1 MSDSQDPIALITRKA
16 GALIKSEPRGLPQ
29 IYLAQHK
36 ETERSLPEV
45 YLSDHENHSI
55 TGRLKWMAST
65 CLAGTVG
72 LCLIGIAVYASMSM
86 EDGTGM
92 MDSIKRASL
101 AALRPMETASIA
113 HDSDQS
119 PTALKGDRIETNSA
133 GFASRQLIHETV
145 VQRQGS
151 REFITI
157 KPYVRLVVGL
167 STEQP
172 AHPED
177 IPPFNPFKLYSDNTP
192 IGGDGDA
199 ENQKRFT
206 SKVVNLPMDSLS
218 NDGLELGPD
227 EVLSLVAEA
236 AENFAY
242 AERSIDASEKTAD
255 AADDLPVQK
264 ASYRPN
270 QPVTSLADQNLT
282 IINKVVEDEDDGK
295 PKLLP
300 GTEVKA
306 IEVKSGDS
314 LLAIIKKAG
323 ADMSQASAI
332 IAAMKPVF
340 SPDTLQPKQEIRFTL
355 VPTPSDTG
363 AMDAVRVS
371 VFSADDEHLATVAR
385 SMDGDYLASDQAVDI
400 AAIEAMKKEQEEEA
414 DPSKVTL
421 YKAFYEAAR
430 EQDIPA
436 NAIRRLLRIHSYDV
450 DFKQKVR
457 PGDTFEAF
465 FDLPDGAGEND
476 QAGGELL
483 YTSMT
488 VRNETRIFYRF
499 RTPDG
504 VVDYYDTSGNSAKK
518 FLMRNP
524 VRGGRYTSGYGY
536 RRHPLLGGTRMHT
549 GVDWA
554 APRGTPIVA
563 AGDGTVQSV
572 GRNGAYGNYVRISH
586 SNGFD
591 TAYGHMS
598 KFADGMHTG
607 VHVKQGQVIGFVGST
622 GRSTGPHCHFE
633 VLVNNDFVDPMTIQ
647 VPRGLQ
653 LTGRQLA
660 EFQKERTRIDNL
672 MQIDPITTRVADV
685 NP

>member
-1 MSDSQDPIALITRKA
+1 MSESQDPIALITRKA
-16 GALIKSEPRGLPQ
+16 GALIKTEPRGLPQ
-29 IYLAQHK
+29 IYLARHK
-36 ETERSLPEV
+36 EADRSIPEV
-45 YLSDHENHSI
+45 YICDHENSGI

-72 LCLIGIAVYASMSM
+72 LCLIGIAVYASMNM
-86 EDGTGM
+86 EDGAGM
-92 MDSIKRASL
+92 MDSIKRAGL
-101 AALRPMETASIA
+101 AALRPMEMASIA
-113 HDSDQS
+113 QDSDQS
-119 PTALKGDRIETNSA
+119 PTALKGDRIETTSS

-157 KPYVRLVVGL
+157 EPYVRLVVGL

-172 AHPED
+172 SHPED

-199 ENQKRFT
+199 ENQKRF
-206 SKVVNLPMDSLS
+206 SSEVVDLPMDSLAD
-218 NDGLELGPD
+218 DGLELGPD

-242 AERSIDASEKTAD
+242 AERSLDKPKVSEGD
-255 AADDLPVQK
+255 NSLPIHR
-264 ASYRPN
+264 ASYRPDEGLDR
-270 QPVTSLADQNLT
+270 PVARNMTV
-282 IINKVVEDEDDGK
+282 INKLVEEDEDDK

-314 LLAIIKKAG
+314 LLGIIKKAG
-323 ADMSQASAI
+323 TDMSQATAI

-371 VFSADDEHLATVAR
+371 VFSEDDKHLATVAR
-385 SMDGDYLASDQAVDI
+385 SKDGDYLASDQAVDV

-414 DPSKVTL
+414 DPTKVTL

-430 EQDIPA
+430 QQDIPPS
-436 NAIRRLLRIHSYDV
+436 AIRQLLRIHSYDV

-457 PGDTFEAF
+457 SGDTFEAF
-465 FDLPDGAGEND
+465 FDLPDGGDEAN

-483 YTSMT
+483 YTAMT
-488 VRNETRIFYRF
+488 VRNQTRTFYRF

-504 VVDYYDTSGNSAKK
+504 VVDYYDASGNSAKK

-524 VRGGRYTSGYGY
+524 VRGGRYTSGFGY

-554 APRGTPIVA
+554 APTGTPILA
-563 AGDGTVQSV
+563 AGDGTIESV
-572 GRNGAYGNYVRISH
+572 GRNGAYGNYVRIKH
-586 SNGFD
+586 ANGFD

-598 KFADGMHTG
+598 KFADGLHTG
-607 VHVKQGQVIGFVGST
+607 VHVKQGQVIGYVGST

-633 VLVNNDFVDPMTIQ
+633 VLVNNDFVNPMTIQ

-660 EFQKERTRIDNL
+660 EFNKERARIESL

>member
-1 MSDSQDPIALITRKA
+1 MDAL
-16 GALIKSEPRGLPQ
+16 
-29 IYLAQHK
+29 
-36 ETERSLPEV
+36 
-45 YLSDHENHSI
+45 
-55 TGRLKWMAST
+55 AS
-65 CLAGTVG
+65 
-72 LCLIGIAVYASMSM
+72 
-86 EDGTGM
+86 
-92 MDSIKRASL
+92 
-101 AALRPMETASIA
+101 
-113 HDSDQS
+113 
-119 PTALKGDRIETNSA
+119 
-133 GFASRQLIHETV
+133 
-145 VQRQGS
+145 
-151 REFITI
+151 
-157 KPYVRLVVGL
+157 
-167 STEQP
+167 
-172 AHPED
+172 
-177 IPPFNPFKLYSDNTP
+177 
-192 IGGDGDA
+192 
-199 ENQKRFT
+199 
-206 SKVVNLPMDSLS
+206 
-218 NDGLELGPD
+218 DGLELGPD

-242 AERSIDASEKTAD
+242 AERSIDKPETAGSG
-255 AADDLPVQK
+255 DDLPIQN
-264 ASYRPN
+264 ASYSPDDGLD
-270 QPVTSLADQNLT
+270 QPAEHNLT
-282 IINKVVEDEDDGK
+282 IINKLVEDEDDGK

-323 ADMSQASAI
+323 TDMAQASAI

-363 AMDAVRVS
+363 TMDAVRVS
-371 VFSADDEHLATVAR
+371 VFSADDKHLATVAR
-385 SMDGDYLASDQAVDI
+385 SRDGDYLASDQAVDV
-400 AAIEAMKKEQEEEA
+400 AAIEAMKKEQEEES
-414 DPSKVTL
+414 DPTKVTL

-430 EQDIPA
+430 EQKIPSG
-436 NAIRRLLRIHSYDV
+436 AIRNLLRIHSYDI

-457 PGDTFEAF
+457 PGDSFEAF
-465 FDLPDGAGEND
+465 FDLPEGAGED
-476 QAGGELL
+476 EQSGGELL

-488 VRNETRIFYRF
+488 VRNQTRTFYRF

-504 VVDYYDTSGNSAKK
+504 VVDYYDPSGNSAKK

-524 VRGGRYTSGYGY
+524 VRGGRYSSGFGY
-536 RRHPLLGGTRMHT
+536 RNHPLLGGVRRHT

-563 AGDGTVQSV
+563 AGDGIVQSV
-572 GRNGAYGNYVRISH
+572 GRNGAYGNYVRIKH

-598 KFADGMHTG
+598 QFADGMHTG
-607 VHVKQGQVIGFVGST
+607 VHVKQGQVIGLVGST

-660 EFQKERTRIDNL
+660 EFQKERARIDNL

-685 NP
+685 NPVATSSE

>member
-1 MSDSQDPIALITRKA
+1 LSESQDPIALITRKA

-29 IYLAQHK
+29 IYLARHK
-36 ETERSLPEV
+36 ETERSIPEV
-45 YLSDHENHSI
+45 YLCDHETHGI

-72 LCLIGIAVYASMSM
+72 LCLIGIAVYASMNM
-86 EDGTGM
+86 EDGAGM

-113 HDSDQS
+113 QDSDQS
-119 PTALKGDRIETNSA
+119 PTALKGDRIETTST

-145 VQRQGS
+145 VQRQGA

-167 STEQP
+167 STQQP
-172 AHPED
+172 AHPEN
-177 IPPFNPFKLYSDNTP
+177 IPPFNPFTLYSDNTP
-192 IGGDGDA
+192 IGGEGDA
-199 ENQKRFT
+199 ENQKRF
-206 SKVVNLPMDSLS
+206 SAKVVDLPMDSLG

-242 AERSIDASEKTAD
+242 AERAVDGPATPG
-255 AADDLPVQK
+255 ADDDFPLQQ
-264 ASYRPN
+264 ASYSPDEEMDEPAER
-270 QPVTSLADQNLT
+270 NLT
-282 IINKVVEDEDDGK
+282 IINKLVEDEDDGK

-314 LLAIIKKAG
+314 LLAIIKRAG

-371 VFSADDEHLATVAR
+371 VFSEDDKHIATVAR
-385 SMDGDYLASDQAVDI
+385 SSDGDYLASDQAVDI
-400 AAIEAMKKEQEEEA
+400 AAIEAMKKEQEEES
-414 DPSKVTL
+414 DPTKVTL
-421 YKAFYEAAR
+421 YKAFYEAAL
-430 EQDIPA
+430 EQKIPPK
-436 NAIRRLLRIHSYDV
+436 AIRQLLRIHSYDV

-465 FDLPDGAGEND
+465 FDLPEGTGETD
-476 QAGGELL
+476 EAGGELL
-483 YTSMT
+483 YTTIT
-488 VRNETRIFYRF
+488 VRNETRTFYRF

-504 VVDYYDTSGNSAKK
+504 VVDYYDPSGNSAKK

-572 GRNGAYGNYVRISH
+572 GRNGAYGNYVRIKH
-586 SNGFD
+586 PNGFD

-598 KFADGMHTG
+598 EYADGMHTG
-607 VHVKQGQVIGFVGST
+607 VQVKQGQVIGFVGST

-660 EFQKERTRIDNL
+660 EFQKERARIESL